1 MNTYKNYFDDL
12 VKINA
17 SLSFEIGNR
26 DKFAISTIT
35 DTLSDEYLTKI
46 YKLYLKYKKTNDDEL
61 KIELENIKNNFQYK
75 LYLYNII
82 CSYHN
87 EIVEFTYINKKVYPV
102 KYKQNRTNDFNK
114 YIKYIILRLKEA
126 LELKITIPYI
136 ICKKYLKEIKN
147 YNKELYNFIKNHY
160 ISKCRKTIGLYALP
174 DGQDIYK
181 LYVKNTLGGLDKS
194 PAEIHNLGVSLV
206 AKLKK
211 QTRPNDFYTSKKKLF
226 KDCNKIALYIYNNI
240 LNKYFHY
247 KPDKPFTLK
256 IVPKKLE
263 KTSSLAYYLPSKDI
277 VYINLSFYKECSKQ
291 SLYSLLMH
299 ECLHQYHFRFMEHYK
314 LKPYQIY
321 GYNNDTLIEG
331 FAHYMEIYCED
342 YDENNDNDYS
352 ILRKLRLV
360 VDTGINYYGWTYERA
375 IKYMQKYLP
384 NRDNDIISEIDRYIC
399 MPTQGLCYYIG
410 KIEIIKMRD
419 KFLKEKK
426 GTIKDFHH
434 KLLIN
439 GTVSFITL
447 HKIFN

>member
-114 YIKYIILRLKEA
+114 YIKSIILRLKEA

>member
-114 YIKYIILRLKEA
+114 YIKSIILRLKEA

-181 LYVKNTLGGLDKS
+181 LYVKSGFLAWASAIACGKS
-194 PAEIHNLGVSLV
+194 
-206 AKLKK
+206 
-211 QTRPNDFYTSKKKLF
+211 
-226 KDCNKIALYIYNNI
+226 
-240 LNKYFHY
+240 
-247 KPDKPFTLK
+247 
-256 IVPKKLE
+256 VP
-263 KTSSLAYYLPSKDI
+263 PSKRI
-277 VYINLSFYKECSKQ
+277 VKPCS
-291 SLYSLLMH
+291 
-299 ECLHQYHFRFMEHYK
+299 
-314 LKPYQIY
+314 
-321 GYNNDTLIEG
+321 
-331 FAHYMEIYCED
+331 
-342 YDENNDNDYS
+342 
-352 ILRKLRLV
+352 
-360 VDTGINYYGWTYERA
+360 
-375 IKYMQKYLP
+375 
-384 NRDNDIISEIDRYIC
+384 
-399 MPTQGLCYYIG
+399 
-410 KIEIIKMRD
+410 
-419 KFLKEKK
+419 
-426 GTIKDFHH
+426 
-434 KLLIN
+434 
-439 GTVSFITL
+439 
-447 HKIFN
+447 

>member
-1 MNTYKNYFDDL
+1 MTTYKNYFDDL

-17 SLSFEIGNR
+17 GLSFEIGNR
-26 DKFAISTIT
+26 DKFSISTIT
-35 DTLSDEYLTKI
+35 DTLSDEYLTKV
-46 YKLYLKYKKTNDDEL
+46 YKLYLKYKNTNDDEL
-61 KIELENIKNNFQYK
+61 KFKLETIKNNFQYK

-87 EIVEFTYINKKVYPV
+87 EIIEFHYRNKKVYPV
-102 KYKQNRTNDFNK
+102 KYKQDRINDFNK
-114 YIKYIILRLKEA
+114 YIKSIIKKLKEA
-126 LELKITIPYI
+126 LKLKITIPYI
-136 ICKKYLKEIKN
+136 VCKKYLKEIKS
-147 YNKELYNFIKNHY
+147 YNKELYDYIKKHY
-160 ISKCRKTIGLYALP
+160 IDKCRKTIGLYDLP
-174 DGQDIYK
+174 NGREIYK
-181 LYVKNTLGGLDKS
+181 LYIKNTLGGLDKS
-194 PAEIHNLGVSLV
+194 PSEIHNLGVSLIT
-206 AKLKK
+206 KLKK
-211 QTRPNDFYTSKKKLF
+211 QPRPNDFYTSKKKLF

-240 LNKYFHY
+240 LHKYFHY

-256 IVPKKLE
+256 IVPKKLQ
-263 KTSSLAYYLPSKDI
+263 KTSSLAYYSPSKDI

-299 ECLHQYHFRFMEHYK
+299 ECLHQYHFRFMKHYK
-314 LKPYQIY
+314 LKPYQKY
-321 GYNNDTLIEG
+321 GYDNNALIEG

-360 VDTGINYYGWTYERA
+360 VDTGINYYGWTYEKA
-375 IKYMQKYLP
+375 MKYMQKYLP
-384 NRDNDIISEIDRYIC
+384 NRDNDIINEIDRYIC

-410 KIEIIKMRD
+410 KIEIIRLRD

-439 GTVSFITL
+439 GAVSFITL